1 MNREH
6 QLKFQ
11 LGPDLG
17 AHTNEVLKDIL
28 GLSNQEIANLNEN
41 GITSLNNKDK

>member
-1 MNREH
+1 MS
-6 QLKFQ
+6 

-28 GLSNQEIANLNEN
+28 GLSNQEIEELNDN
-41 GITSLNNKDK
+41 GITKLVNKEAK